1 MTTVVSVVREPGPI
15 TGKTSRTRKVHGNS
29 VPPLL
34 TPSLEMTIF
43 KSLSWSTWKQ
53 DCRAENIASL
63 SEEEDI
69 WELFLKSNGDRNWDQ
84 LPGNMSPGNLTANHA
99 PPRPPPPRNLLPN
112 YPDWGRGRGSQEP
125 PLLAELTL
133 ESQESR
139 V

>member
-15 TGKTSRTRKVHGNS
+15 TGKTSRTRKVHGNP

-69 WELFLKSNGDRNWDQ
+69 WEIFFFK
-84 LPGNMSPGNLTANHA
+84 
-99 PPRPPPPRNLLPN
+99 
-112 YPDWGRGRGSQEP
+112 
-125 PLLAELTL
+125 
-133 ESQESR
+133 
-139 V
+139 